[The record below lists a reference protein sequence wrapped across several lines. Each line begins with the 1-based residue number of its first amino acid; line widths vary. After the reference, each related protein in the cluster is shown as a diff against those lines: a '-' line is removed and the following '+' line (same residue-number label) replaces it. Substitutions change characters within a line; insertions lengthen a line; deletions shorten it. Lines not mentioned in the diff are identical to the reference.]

1 MEHKE
6 LYVYIIEFLLAE
18 GNKFSPYINKLI
30 EEFINR
36 NNDVADELLHILKT
50 Y

>member
-6 LYVYIIEFLLAE
+6 LYVYIIEFLLTE
-18 GNKFSPYINKLI
+18 GNNFCPYINKLI
-30 EEFINR
+30 VDFINR
-36 NNDVADELLHILKT
+36 NGDVADELLYELRN